1 MAVVLTLP
9 SPQTVTPPLLAH
21 GRTATGRRGALR
33 WRLLRPGLQWW
44 SCLMKYVCGQKIQS
58 EIQVVQEENKRL
70 KNKLD
75 DQDITIQLIK
85 KNVVLN

>member
-1 MAVVLTLP
+1 ME
-9 SPQTVTPPLLAH
+9 
-21 GRTATGRRGALR
+21 RNK
-33 WRLLRPGLQWW
+33 W
-44 SCLMKYVCGQKIQS
+44 SIQMQKIQS

-85 KNVVLN
+85 KNVVLNWKLNILQFWKNSFHF

>member
-1 MAVVLTLP
+1 ME
-9 SPQTVTPPLLAH
+9 
-21 GRTATGRRGALR
+21 RNK
-33 WRLLRPGLQWW
+33 W
-44 SCLMKYVCGQKIQS
+44 SIQMQKIQS
-58 EIQVVQEENKRL
+58 EIQAVQEDNKRL

>member
-1 MAVVLTLP
+1 ME
-9 SPQTVTPPLLAH
+9 
-21 GRTATGRRGALR
+21 RNK
-33 WRLLRPGLQWW
+33 W
-44 SCLMKYVCGQKIQS
+44 SIHMQKIQS